1 MADSS
6 SAFSC
11 GKDNAFNIV
20 SVKDAINSLSS
31 ISHSVWR
38 LSEGRWE
45 RSLSCRIVCSVG
57 SVLSC
62 VICVMLI
69 CFSVP
74 VLRLIWVADNVQ
86 WNKFDIIKYYSN
98 VSKASLIFGRNIS
111 ISQPMFTLTD
121 VLSVNYFTHMAART
135 SWRGFIS

>member
-1 MADSS
+1 MLLKLLLLDKRILHWLIALRLYL
-6 SAFSC
+6 
-11 GKDNAFNIV
+11 GVKIMLFNIV

-74 VLRLIWVADNVQ
+74 VLGLIWVADNVQ
-86 WNKFDIIKYYSN
+86 WNKFYI
-98 VSKASLIFGRNIS
+98 
-111 ISQPMFTLTD
+111 
-121 VLSVNYFTHMAART
+121 VNP
-135 SWRGFIS
+135 